1 MTAFAAAADALF
13 VDPHLSVAATYTP
26 AAGSPLDVRVIW
38 SKPDEV
44 WHGLQTGLVA
54 PKLVA
59 DLRVSDVADP
69 AEGDTIEIEGVTY
82 TVDGAPMRDRERLVW
97 KLGLKA

>member
-1 MTAFAAAADALF
+1 MTAFTAAIDALF
-13 VDPHLSVAATYTP
+13 GDPHLSVAATYTP
-26 AAGSPLDVRVIW
+26 AAGSPVAVRVIW
-38 SKPDEV
+38 SKSDEV

-69 AEGDTIEIEGVTY
+69 AEDDTIEIGGTTY
-82 TVDGAPMRDRERLVW
+82 TVDGAPRRDREGLVW
-97 KLGLKA
+97 KLGLK